1 MFGQVLSKTR
11 SLPSA
16 RSHNKLLDALFAAGR
31 MTSDNG
37 FDAHNLPT
45 GRHLIKLP
53 DVEFPAIITG
63 GTNPYSWMRATW
75 GGPGAGWTVIE
86 GSGGSESVG
95 PAFEINSRTKVPAG
109 YFALL
114 RPGYQGDWRFQWLRM
129 GSPPASGG
137 GSVCLLKC
145 CVASCSGAAIVGAVV
160 KVLDSGGGTLATCT
174 TDITG
179 CCTLDVSTM
188 GTYQL
193 TATASGFLD
202 YSHKITVTTCP
213 QTFNIA
219 MQPTGTSTSTVTF
232 TVFGCCSQLLPNA
245 MVTIDGQSGLTDSSG
260 QVSFTIT
267 DVGTFPY
274 NVTKSRFS
282 PGSGEITVSSVCGS
296 LDPGNNITLTL
307 SPASGFTCAP
317 LGNNAT
323 LADPTTTTLN
333 LTDSQ
338 YGAAVVTFDG
348 INSWTGTNTVST
360 SIGGGGLCP
369 AGPVSVTITYTVSA
383 CPSADGSASATWS
396 YHECGG
402 CFGADCIANGG
413 VMASDAGQVPCP
425 QAGAALCAAG
435 GVGTLNAGTST
446 ETSVISPSVPLNLV
460 VTFTAPASTALQLYS
475 GTVTFTITE

>member
-1 MFGQVLSKTR
+1 MASIHGSDIAALEPYWVFSTSDTIPILSKGDHSLSDPSGVAKQIPLSTIINAAAQASGTVESVTLTGDGTVLSSAAPALSVT
-11 SLPSA
+11 SAGTLTATLATHAANLVLAGPVTGSTGGNFDVCALVAADLPSA
-16 RSHNKLLDALFAAGR
+16 STIVARCDH
-31 MTSDNG
+31 
-37 FDAHNLPT
+37 
-45 GRHLIKLP
+45 
-53 DVEFPAIITG
+53 
-63 GTNPYSWMRATW
+63 
-75 GGPGAGWTVIE
+75 
-86 GSGGSESVG
+86 
-95 PAFEINSRTKVPAG
+95 
-109 YFALL
+109 
-114 RPGYQGDWRFQWLRM
+114 RFL
-129 GSPPASGG
+129 
-137 GSVCLLKC
+137 
-145 CVASCSGAAIVGAVV
+145 VGAVV

-179 CCTLDVSTM
+179 CCKLDVSTT

-193 TATASGFLD
+193 TATATGFID
-202 YSHKITVTTCP
+202 YRHKITVTTCP
-213 QTFNIA
+213 QTFSIA

-245 MVTIDGQSGLTDSSG
+245 LVTIDGQSGLTDSSG

-338 YGAAVVTFDG
+338 YGAAVVTYDG

-396 YHECGG
+396 YHDCGG

-413 VMASDAGQVPCP
+413 VMASDSGQVPCP

-435 GVGTLNAGTST
+435 GIGTLNAGTST